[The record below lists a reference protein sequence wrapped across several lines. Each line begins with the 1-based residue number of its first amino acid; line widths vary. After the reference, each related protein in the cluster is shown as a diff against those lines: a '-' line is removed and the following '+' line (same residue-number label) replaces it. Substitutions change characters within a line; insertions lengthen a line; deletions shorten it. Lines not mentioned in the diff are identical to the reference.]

1 METEQKQ
8 ELKPYHIVLIVISCL
23 IALITIYLI
32 ALYIKSESFKTYSC
46 FNIMLMSIV
55 LFLDCLMLIISEVCL
70 NENEKNPVKKFIF
83 LLINTFLDK
92 MILSVLS
99 LQVIIVYSGII
110 HTDFYFSHEKS
121 FVKIGDS
128 ICVIVSIA
136 LSVVYSLLLSI
147 KEGEIVDFDDTARQN
162 EYKSI
167 FQTRNLAKKILETIF
182 CGINLFVNVFFL
194 VIVIMHISRKRK
206 EAKVGLIQDL
216 GYGNQLLRFSL
227 IFTVNII
234 AIIFAGIV
242 VNFSENFFPKKKQ
255 FDDYCVI
262 IFLII
267 CFLIQLCFMI
277 NKTVYKETIKI
288 FCKKKYREIDDDE
301 TKIKSISTFDIAI
314 IDDDDDDDN

>member
-8 ELKPYHIVLIVISCL
+8 ELKSYHIVLIVISCL

-55 LFLDCLMLIISEVCL
+55 LFLDCLMLIISEVC
-70 NENEKNPVKKFIF
+70 EEKIDKVGKFIF

-128 ICVIVSIA
+128 ICVIVSITLA
-136 LSVVYSLLLSI
+136 VVYSLLLSI
-147 KEGEIVDFDDTARQN
+147 KEGKIKDFKDGKNLSEEDYN
-162 EYKSI
+162 I

-277 NKTVYKETIKI
+277 NKTVYKETLKI
-288 FCKKKYREIDDDE
+288 FCKKKYKE
-301 TKIKSISTFDIAI
+301 TEEEAKIKSISTFDIAPG
-314 IDDDDDDDN
+314 DDDDEDN

>member
-55 LFLDCLMLIISEVCL
+55 LFLDCLMLIISEVC
-70 NENEKNPVKKFIF
+70 EEKIDKVGKFIF

-136 LSVVYSLLLSI
+136 LAVVYSLLLSI
-147 KEGEIVDFDDTARQN
+147 KEGKIVDFDDTERQN

-277 NKTVYKETIKI
+277 NKTVYKETLKI
-288 FCKKKYREIDDDE
+288 FCKKKYREIDDE

-314 IDDDDDDDN
+314 LDDDDDDDN

>member
-1 METEQKQ
+1 MESEQKQ
-8 ELKPYHIVLIVISCL
+8 DLKPYHIVLIVISCL

-55 LFLDCLMLIISEVCL
+55 LFLDCLMLIISEVC
-70 NENEKNPVKKFIF
+70 EEKIDKVGKFIF

-136 LSVVYSLLLSI
+136 LAVVYSLLLSI
-147 KEGEIVDFDDTARQN
+147 KEGKIVDFKEGKKDYN
-162 EYKSI
+162 I

-277 NKTVYKETIKI
+277 NKTVYKETLNI
-288 FCKKKYREIDDDE
+288 FCKKKYREIDDE

>member
-55 LFLDCLMLIISEVCL
+55 LFLDCLMLIISEVC
-70 NENEKNPVKKFIF
+70 EEKIDKVGKFIF

-136 LSVVYSLLLSI
+136 LAVVYSLLLSI
-147 KEGEIVDFDDTARQN
+147 KEGKIVDFDDTDRQN

-277 NKTVYKETIKI
+277 NKTVYKETLKI
-288 FCKKKYREIDDDE
+288 FCKKKYEEIDDE

>member
-55 LFLDCLMLIISEVCL
+55 LFLDCLMLIISEVC
-70 NENEKNPVKKFIF
+70 EEKIDKVGKFIF

-136 LSVVYSLLLSI
+136 LAVVYSLLLSI
-147 KEGEIVDFDDTARQN
+147 KEGKIKDFKDGKNLSEEDYN
-162 EYKSI
+162 I

-277 NKTVYKETIKI
+277 NKTVYK
-288 FCKKKYREIDDDE
+288 KYEEIDDE

>member
-55 LFLDCLMLIISEVCL
+55 LFLDCLMLIISEVC
-70 NENEKNPVKKFIF
+70 EEKIDKVGKFIF

-136 LSVVYSLLLSI
+136 LAVVYSLLLSI
-147 KEGEIVDFDDTARQN
+147 KEGKIKDFKDGKNLSEEDYN
-162 EYKSI
+162 I

-242 VNFSENFFPKKKQ
+242 VNFSENFFQKKKQ

-277 NKTVYKETIKI
+277 NKTVYKETLKI
-288 FCKKKYREIDDDE
+288 FCKKKYEEIDDE

-314 IDDDDDDDN
+314 KDDDDDEDN

>member
-55 LFLDCLMLIISEVCL
+55 LFLDCLMLIISEVC
-70 NENEKNPVKKFIF
+70 EEKIDKVGKFIF

-128 ICVIVSIA
+128 ICVIVSITLA
-136 LSVVYSLLLSI
+136 VVYSLLLSI
-147 KEGEIVDFDDTARQN
+147 KEGKIKDFKDGKNLSEEDFN
-162 EYKSI
+162 I

-277 NKTVYKETIKI
+277 NKTVYKETLKI

-314 IDDDDDDDN
+314 LDDDDDDDN

>member
-1 METEQKQ
+1 MEPEQKQ

-55 LFLDCLMLIISEVCL
+55 LFLDCLMLIISEVC
-70 NENEKNPVKKFIF
+70 EEKIDKVGKFIF

-136 LSVVYSLLLSI
+136 LAVVYSLLLSI
-147 KEGEIVDFDDTARQN
+147 KGGKIKDFKDGKNLSEEDYN
-162 EYKSI
+162 I

-277 NKTVYKETIKI
+277 NKTVYKETLKI
-288 FCKKKYREIDDDE
+288 FCKKKYREIDDE

-314 IDDDDDDDN
+314 LDDDDDDDN

>member
-55 LFLDCLMLIISEVCL
+55 LFLDCLMLIISEVC
-70 NENEKNPVKKFIF
+70 EEKIDKVGKFIF

-136 LSVVYSLLLSI
+136 LAVVYSLLLSI
-147 KEGEIVDFDDTARQN
+147 KEGKIVDFDDTDRQN

-277 NKTVYKETIKI
+277 NKTVYKETLKI
-288 FCKKKYREIDDDE
+288 FCKKKYEEIDDE

-314 IDDDDDDDN
+314 LDDDDDDDN

>member
-1 METEQKQ
+1 ME
-8 ELKPYHIVLIVISCL
+8 PYHIVLIIISCL
-23 IALITIYLI
+23 LALITIYLI

-46 FNIMLMSIV
+46 FNIMLISIV
-55 LFLDCLMLIISEVCL
+55 LFLDCVILIISEVCD
-70 NENEKNPVKKFIF
+70 EKINTIGKFIL

-136 LSVVYSLLLSI
+136 LAVVYSLLLSI
-147 KEGEIVDFDDTARQN
+147 KGGKIKDFKDGKNLSEEDYN
-162 EYKSI
+162 I

-277 NKTVYKETIKI
+277 NKTVYKETLKI
-288 FCKKKYREIDDDE
+288 FCKKKYQEIDDE

-314 IDDDDDDDN
+314 LDDDDDDDN

>member
-55 LFLDCLMLIISEVCL
+55 LFLDCLMLIISEVC
-70 NENEKNPVKKFIF
+70 EEKIDKVGKFIF

-136 LSVVYSLLLSI
+136 LAVVYSLLLSI
-147 KEGEIVDFDDTARQN
+147 KGGKIKDFKDGKNLSEED
-162 EYKSI
+162 YSI

-242 VNFSENFFPKKKQ
+242 VNFSENFFPKK
-255 FDDYCVI
+255 
-262 IFLII
+262 
-267 CFLIQLCFMI
+267 I
-277 NKTVYKETIKI
+277 NTNIYQRIHYNSPK
-288 FCKKKYREIDDDE
+288 
-301 TKIKSISTFDIAI
+301 
-314 IDDDDDDDN
+314 N